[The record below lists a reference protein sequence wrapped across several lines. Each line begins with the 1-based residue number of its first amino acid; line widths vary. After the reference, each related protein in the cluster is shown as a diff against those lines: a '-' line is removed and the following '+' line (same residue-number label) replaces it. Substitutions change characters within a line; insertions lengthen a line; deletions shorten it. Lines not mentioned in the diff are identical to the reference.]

1 MPTSKTVVLLILD
14 GYGAREAT
22 PDNAIALAA
31 KPNLDALFA
40 EAACTTIG
48 TSGED
53 VGLPAGQMGNS
64 EVGHLN
70 FGAGRIAMM
79 ELSRIDQAVATG
91 TLGENPVLRGAI
103 GAAAGKRLHLFGLLS
118 DGGVHASNAHLFAVI
133 DLAKAAG
140 VEVVVHA
147 FLDGRDVQPGTA
159 PGFLRSLLTHLEG
172 KGTLGTVA
180 GRFWAMDRDQRWER
194 VEKAFGAIVHG
205 EGPREADAVEAVER
219 SIAAGK
225 TDEFV
230 EPFVVGS
237 YAGVAAGDVGLH
249 TNFRPDRARELS
261 RALAAESFDAFD
273 RKGVA
278 PFVHFACMAQYDAS
292 LPLPVAFPKEAFV
305 DMLGDV
311 LAKSGAKQFRCA
323 ETEKYGHVTYFFNGG
338 IETPCEGEVRKLV
351 PSPKHVAT
359 YDLAPSMSCAQVA
372 SELAT
377 AIASGEYRFV
387 LGNFANCDMVGH
399 TGVLAAAKEAVE
411 AVDAGVGVVVAAAK
425 ASGAALIVTADH
437 GNAEQMIDPASGNPH
452 TAHTTNRVPLALL
465 VPGAPRAAVRDGG
478 RIADVAPTV
487 LELLGISQPS
497 AMTGSSLLAG
507 R

>member
-1 MPTSKTVVLLILD
+1 MPSSNTVVLLILD

-31 KPNLDALFA
+31 KPNLDSLFA

-79 ELSRIDQAVATG
+79 ELSRIDQAVARG
-91 TLGENPVLRGAI
+91 TLGENAVIVSALR
-103 GAAAGKRLHLFGLLS
+103 AAAGHRLHLFGLLS
-118 DGGVHASNAHLFAVI
+118 DGGVHSSNQHLFAVI

-159 PGFLRSLLTHLEG
+159 PRFLRGLLAHLDG

-194 VEKAFGAIVHG
+194 VERAFAAVVRA
-205 EGPREADAVEAVER
+205 EGPREVDAVAAVER
-219 SIAAGK
+219 SIAAGR

-230 EPFVVGS
+230 EPFVVGA
-237 YAGVAAGDVGLH
+237 YAGVAPGDVGLH
-249 TNFRPDRARELS
+249 TNFRPDRARELT
-261 RALAAESFDAFD
+261 RALAAEAFDAFD
-273 RKGVA
+273 RRGAA
-278 PFVHFACMAQYDAS
+278 PFVHYACMAQYDAS
-292 LPLPVAFPKEAFV
+292 LALPVAFPKELFA
-305 DMLGDV
+305 DLLGEV
-311 LAKSGAKQFRCA
+311 LSRAGAKQFRCA

-338 IETPCEGEVRKLV
+338 IEAPFEGEVRKLV

-359 YDLAPSMSCAQVA
+359 YDLAPAMSCAQVA
-372 SELAT
+372 TELAS
-377 AIASGEYRFV
+377 AIESGEYRFV

-399 TGVLAAAKEAVE
+399 TGVIEAARDAVE
-411 AVDAGVGVVVAAAK
+411 AVDAGVGIVVAAAK
-425 ASGAALIVTADH
+425 AANATLIVTADH
-437 GNAEQMIDPASGNPH
+437 GNAEQMVDPVSGNPH

-465 VPGAPRAAVRDGG
+465 VPGGVRASVRDGG

-487 LELLGISQPS
+487 LELLEIPQPR
-497 AMTGSSLLAG
+497 AMTGKSLLTG
-507 R
+507 H

>member
-1 MPTSKTVVLLILD
+1 MSAPKTVVLLILD

-40 EAACTTIG
+40 TCGSTTIG

-53 VGLPAGQMGNS
+53 VGLPVGQMGNS

-91 TLGENPVLRGAI
+91 TLGQNEVVRAAF
-103 GAAAGKRLHLFGLLS
+103 AAAKGARLHLLGLLS
-118 DGGVHASNAHLFAVI
+118 DGGVHSSNAHLFALV
-133 DLAKAAG
+133 DLAASAG
-140 VEVVVHA
+140 ISVVVHA

-159 PGFLRSLLTHLEG
+159 PGFLRELLARLEG
-172 KGTLGTVA
+172 KGVLGTVA

-194 VEKAFGAIVHG
+194 VEKAYAAIVRAQ
-205 EGPREADAVEAVER
+205 GPREVDAVAAVER

-230 EPFVVGS
+230 EPFVVGD
-237 YAGVAAGDVGLH
+237 YAGVAAGDAALH
-249 TNFRPDRARELS
+249 TNFRPDRARELT
-261 RALAAESFDAFD
+261 RALAAGAFDSFDRQAP
-273 RKGVA
+273 A
-278 PFVHFACMAQYDAS
+278 PFASFACMAQYDAS
-292 LPLPVAFPKEAFV
+292 LALPVAFPKESFG
-305 DMLGDV
+305 DMLGEV
-311 LAKSGAKQFRCA
+311 LSRAGCKQFRCA

-338 IETPCEGEVRKLV
+338 IEAPFEGEVRKLV

-359 YDLAPSMSCAQVA
+359 YDLAPAMSCAQVA
-372 SELAT
+372 AELAAAVT
-377 AIASGEYRFV
+377 AGEYRFV

-399 TGVLAAAKEAVE
+399 TGVLEAAKVAVE
-411 AVDAGVGVVVAAAK
+411 AVDAGVGVVLEAARQA
-425 ASGAALIVTADH
+425 GAAVIVTADH
-437 GNAEQMIDPASGNPH
+437 GNAEQMIDPASGKPH
-452 TAHTTNRVPLALL
+452 TAHTTNRVPLVLAL
-465 VPGAPRAAVRDGG
+465 PDGARVALRDGG

-487 LELLGISQPS
+487 LALLALPQPA
-497 AMTGSSLLAG
+497 AMTGSSLLV